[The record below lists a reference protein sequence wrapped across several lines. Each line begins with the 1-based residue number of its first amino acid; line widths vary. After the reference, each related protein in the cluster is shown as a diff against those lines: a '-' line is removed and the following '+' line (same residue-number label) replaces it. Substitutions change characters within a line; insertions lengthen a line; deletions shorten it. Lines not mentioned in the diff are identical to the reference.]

1 MSLSCGESIIQ
12 KRRKLHLYFHI
23 LLYEQV
29 AYDLKLSPVNIIIQ
43 KKPSDPN
50 LSRFVHSTYFPCV
63 IAAISAGT
71 QETQAGFMDKLT
83 FYYAYHGQ

>member
-1 MSLSCGESIIQ
+1 MSLSCGESIVQ
-12 KRRKLHLYFHI
+12 KRRKRHLCFHI

-29 AYDLKLSPVNIIIQ
+29 VYDLKLSRVNIIIQ
-43 KKPSDPN
+43 KKPSNPN
-50 LSRFVHSTYFPCV
+50 LSGFVHYTYFPCV

-83 FYYAYHGQ
+83 FYYVYHGQ